1 MVCKKVAIYCRI
13 STVDN
18 QTTDNQR
25 LCLADVAVKS
35 GWTIV
40 DIFDDTGISGTK
52 GRNERPA
59 FNQLLQGIARRE
71 FHMVLAWSV
80 DRLGRSLPDLVGFL
94 GDLNAAHIDLYLHQ
108 QGLDTSTPTGRMM
121 FQMLGIFA
129 EFERSMIVSRVKAGL
144 ERTKSKGTI
153 LGRPAMPPHRLEATK
168 RLLATG
174 KGIREVSRL
183 VGISPASV
191 SKIAKSISPIPS

>member
-1 MVCKKVAIYCRI
+1 MVCKKVAIYCRT

-108 QGLDTSTPTGRMM
+108 QGLDTSAPFLADPLCHRTGWKP
-121 FQMLGIFA
+121 QSGYW
-129 EFERSMIVSRVKAGL
+129 
-144 ERTKSKGTI
+144 
-153 LGRPAMPPHRLEATK
+153 
-168 RLLATG
+168 LLA
-174 KGIREVSRL
+174 KAFV
-183 VGISPASV
+183 
-191 SKIAKSISPIPS
+191 KSHAW

>member
-1 MVCKKVAIYCRI
+1 MTSKKVVIYCRT
-13 STVDN
+13 STTDN
-18 QTTDNQR
+18 QTTENQVR
-25 LCLADVAVKS
+25 HLTDIANKS
-35 GWTIV
+35 GWSLTH
-40 DIFDDTGISGTK
+40 IFDDTGISGTK

-59 FNQLLQGIARRE
+59 FNLLLQGIARRE
-71 FHMVLAWSV
+71 FDMVLAWSV

-94 GDLNAAHIDLYLHQ
+94 GELQSAKIDLYLHQ
-108 QGLDTSTPTGRMM
+108 QGLDTSTPSGRMM

-129 EFERSMIVSRVKAGL
+129 EFERSMIVARVKAGL
-144 ERTKSKGTI
+144 ERTRSKGTI

-191 SKIAKSISPIPS
+191 SKIAKSIFPIPS